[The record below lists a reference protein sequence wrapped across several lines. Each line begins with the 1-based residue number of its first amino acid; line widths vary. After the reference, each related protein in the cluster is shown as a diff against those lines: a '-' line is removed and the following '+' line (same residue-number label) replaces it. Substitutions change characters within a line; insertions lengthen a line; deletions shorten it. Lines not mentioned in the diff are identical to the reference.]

1 MRQRTAV
8 VIVFSAMTMVTV
20 MLLAGHGPWAGRP
33 VLKLSERHG
42 LNIGDVIP
50 IAAWV
55 ASAVCC
61 AVLWRR
67 AD

>member
-8 VIVFSAMTMVTV
+8 AIVFASMTLVTL

-33 VLKLSERHG
+33 ILPVSHEHG
-42 LNIGDVIP
+42 LNTGDVVP
-50 IAAWV
+50 LAAWV
-55 ASAVCC
+55 ASAVSC

-67 AD
+67 SG

>member
-8 VIVFSAMTMVTV
+8 VIVFSAMTLVTL

-33 VLKLSERHG
+33 MLKLFGGHG
-42 LNIGDVIP
+42 LNVGDVVP
-50 IAAWV
+50 LAAWAV
-55 ASAVCC
+55 SAACC
-61 AVLWRR
+61 AALWRR